1 MWPIGLL
8 LICSRKHATHAVSCQ
23 GFVRFRA
30 FQRTNAQPSQFSLDY
45 CRFLIGSIPS
55 INMLYETGAKFPV
68 SRRGGSA
75 RYLGDEELLLF
86 IYVTSLTCMIAITKM
101 FIYVALI
108 VCISFTKLLFVIFKQ
123 FNMCNFCCKV
133 MKELLVKLNNC
144 YYVLLVFY
152 TIQ

>member
-30 FQRTNAQPSQFSLDY
+30 FQWTNAQPSQFSLDY

-75 RYLGDEELLLF
+75 RYLGDEKLLLF

-101 FIYVALI
+101 FICVY
-108 VCISFTKLLFVIFKQ
+108 LFHQTVV
-123 FNMCNFCCKV
+123 CNF
-133 MKELLVKLNNC
+133 
-144 YYVLLVFY
+144 
-152 TIQ
+152 

>member
-1 MWPIGLL
+1 
-8 LICSRKHATHAVSCQ
+8 
-23 GFVRFRA
+23 
-30 FQRTNAQPSQFSLDY
+30 
-45 CRFLIGSIPS
+45 
-55 INMLYETGAKFPV
+55 MLYETGAKFPV

-75 RYLGDEELLLF
+75 RYLGDEELSLL

-123 FNMCNFCCKV
+123 FNMCNLCCKV

-144 YYVLLVFY
+144 YYVLLIFY